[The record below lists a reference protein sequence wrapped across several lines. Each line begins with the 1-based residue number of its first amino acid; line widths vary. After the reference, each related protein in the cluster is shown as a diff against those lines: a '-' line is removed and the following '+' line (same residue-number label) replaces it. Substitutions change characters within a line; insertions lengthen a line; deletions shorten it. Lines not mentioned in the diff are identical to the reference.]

1 MEAFGGA
8 NNCPNGTV
16 WGPQASFRTAQRSL
30 IWNVPTDE
38 LANIPEHWFNYPE
51 PDPMYNYV
59 LGLLYV
65 FFMFFSLIGNGLV
78 IWIFCS
84 AKSLRTPSNMFVVN
98 LALCDFMMMV
108 KTPIFIYNS
117 FNLGFATG
125 HLGCQIFATIGS
137 FSGIGASATNAAIA
151 YDRYNVIAKPLDGR
165 MSKGKAFLII
175 LLIWAY
181 VTPWSLMPL
190 YGVWSRFVPEGYL
203 TSCSFDYLTKSE
215 SIQYWV
221 GTMFVICYC
230 IPMSLIIYYYSQIV
244 SHVVNHEKALREQ
257 AKKMNVD
264 SLRSNQAQQN
274 QSAEVRIAKVA
285 ITICFL
291 FVASWTPYA
300 VVAMIGAF
308 GNQALLTPG
317 LTMIPA
323 CTCKAVACI
332 DPYVYA
338 ISHPRYRVELA
349 KRLPWLAI
357 KEAAP
362 VSETQSAVTETTAS
376 TPAES

>member
-1 MEAFGGA
+1 MDVFGGA
-8 NNCPNGTV
+8 KNCPNETV

-30 IWNVPTDE
+30 IWNVPTEE
-38 LANIPEHWFNYPE
+38 LPHIPEHWFNYPE

-65 FFMFFSLIGNGLV
+65 FFMFFSLVGNGLV

-98 LALCDFMMMV
+98 LALCDFLMML

-117 FNLGFATG
+117 FNLGFASG
-125 HLGCQIFATIGS
+125 HLGCQIFGTIGS

-151 YDRYNVIAKPLDGR
+151 YDRYNVIAKPFDGK

-190 YGVWSRFVPEGYL
+190 YGYWSRFVPEGYL
-203 TSCSFDYLTKSE
+203 TSCSFDYLTKNE

-230 IPMSLIIYYYSQIV
+230 IPMSLIVYYYSQIV

-274 QSAEVRIAKVA
+274 QSAEVRIAKA
-285 ITICFL
+285 
-291 FVASWTPYA
+291 
-300 VVAMIGAF
+300 
-308 GNQALLTPG
+308 Q
-317 LTMIPA
+317 
-323 CTCKAVACI
+323 
-332 DPYVYA
+332 
-338 ISHPRYRVELA
+338 
-349 KRLPWLAI
+349 
-357 KEAAP
+357 
-362 VSETQSAVTETTAS
+362 
-376 TPAES
+376 